1 MTSFERRRENEAYK
15 RRREG
20 QQKKR
25 PKKDGEAE
33 NRRTRSK
40 FVASTNVSF
49 SAWKFNLVR
58 GRERERG
65 GGREQLV
72 H

>member
-1 MTSFERRRENEAYK
+1 MNVDAKTRPTKEGERDSR
-15 RRREG
+15 
-20 QQKKR
+20 KKR